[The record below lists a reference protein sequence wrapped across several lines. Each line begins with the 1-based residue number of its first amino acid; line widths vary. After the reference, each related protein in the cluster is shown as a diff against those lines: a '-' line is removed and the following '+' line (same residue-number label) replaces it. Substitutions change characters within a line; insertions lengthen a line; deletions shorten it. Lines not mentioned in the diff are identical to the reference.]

1 MNALSA
7 LLANV
12 SFPETILYEH
22 GYRRVAG
29 VDEAGRG
36 PLAGPVVAAAVIL
49 SPGWMH
55 DQIQDSKKLT
65 AAVRTR
71 LYAIIDSQALAW
83 GWALVDAEE
92 IDRINILKASLLAMK
107 KAIEGLGPPPD
118 YVIVDGPHPVPLA
131 ISQTPI
137 RRGDAKS
144 LPIAAASIMAKVI
157 RDAIMQKYHA
167 LYPAYNFARHK
178 GYGTSE
184 HLTALNTFGCCPIHR
199 KSFRPVLAAG
209 GRYAG

>member
-1 MNALSA
+1 MKALSA

-12 SFPETILYEH
+12 SCPETILYDH

-55 DQIQDSKKLT
+55 DQIKDSKQLT
-65 AAVRTR
+65 AAARTR
-71 LYAIIDSQALAW
+71 LYTIIDSQALAW

-92 IDRINILKASLLAMK
+92 IDRINILQASLLAMK
-107 KAIEGLGPPPD
+107 KAIEGLDSRPD
-118 YVIVDGPHPVPLA
+118 YVIVDGLHPVPLK

-137 RRGDAKS
+137 RKGDARS

-157 RDAIMQKYHA
+157 RDAIMHKYHA
-167 LYPAYNFARHK
+167 LYPVYNFARHK
-178 GYGTSE
+178 GYGTAE
-184 HLTALNTFGCCPIHR
+184 HLKALNTFGCCPIHR

-209 GRYAG
+209 GRSAG